1 MCLVV
6 LQLVR
11 ASVEGDA
18 KRSRLVHLHADT
30 MATVGEVL
38 NTVVREGRA
47 VSVEEL

>member
-18 KRSRLVHLHADT
+18 KRSRLVHADT